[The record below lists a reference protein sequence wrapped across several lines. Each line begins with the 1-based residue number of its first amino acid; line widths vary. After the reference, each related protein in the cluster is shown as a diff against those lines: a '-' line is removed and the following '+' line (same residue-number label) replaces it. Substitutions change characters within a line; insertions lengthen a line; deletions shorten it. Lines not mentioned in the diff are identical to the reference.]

1 MARCEALLCVAGM
14 SDTSQSG
21 APTASTG
28 PYVGL
33 AVFCTRIDRQADGS
47 IDIIGVVESVN
58 LASPFSPPLTN
69 NSLMMTVVVSVR
81 GGTLRGALPL
91 AIRGHYPDGTPG
103 TTLSQLV
110 EFTDAQPTVTM
121 ALPIQIA
128 IGDLG
133 VYWFDITLNQRL
145 LTRIALD
152 INRGAM
158 WQ

>member
-1 MARCEALLCVAGM
+1 M

-21 APTASTG
+21 SSSAASHG
-28 PYVGL
+28 PYVAT

-69 NSLMMTVVVSVR
+69 NSLMMTAVVSVR
-81 GGTLRGALPL
+81 GGTLRGAFPL

-110 EFTDAQPTVTM
+110 EFTDAQPTATM

-133 VYWFDITLNQRL
+133 VYWFDVTLNQQL

-152 INRGAM
+152 VNRGAV